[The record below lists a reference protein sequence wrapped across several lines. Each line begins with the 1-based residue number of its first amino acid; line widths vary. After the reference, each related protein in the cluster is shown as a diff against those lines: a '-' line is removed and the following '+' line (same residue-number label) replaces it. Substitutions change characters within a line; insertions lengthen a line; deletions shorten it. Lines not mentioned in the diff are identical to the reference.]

1 VTEPDRLRI
10 IAPAPLFYL
19 PAFVLVTG
27 LHWLWP
33 LPIVDHP
40 ATPWIGRAILFPGL
54 ALHLWGV
61 WSMKRNRTPINPY
74 HPPTTVVS
82 SGAFRVS
89 RNPLYVGLNLVLLGL
104 VLILNSVA
112 GLVVILTLFAVVHF
126 AVILPEERYLEGKF
140 GDRYSHYQRMV
151 RRYL

>member
-1 VTEPDRLRI
+1 MTEPDRPRI

-27 LHWLWP
+27 LHWFWP

-40 ATPWIGRAILFPGL
+40 ATPWVGRAILFPGL

-61 WSMKRNRTPINPY
+61 LSMKRHRTPINPFL
-74 HPPTTVVS
+74 PPKMVVS
-82 SGAFRVS
+82 SGPFRIS

-104 VLILNSVA
+104 VLILNSVG
-112 GLVVILTLFAVVHF
+112 GLVVILTLFAIVHF
-126 AVILPEERYLEGKF
+126 GVILPEERYLERKF
-140 GDRYSHYQRMV
+140 GDTYSHYRQLV

>member
-1 VTEPDRLRI
+1 MTEPDRPRI

-19 PAFVLVTG
+19 PTFVLVTG
-27 LHWLWP
+27 LHWFWP

-40 ATPWIGRAILFPGL
+40 ATPWVGRAILFPGL

-61 WSMKRNRTPINPY
+61 LSMKRHRTPINPY
-74 HPPTTVVS
+74 HPPKMVVS
-82 SGAFRVS
+82 SGPFRIS

-104 VLILNSVA
+104 VLILNSIA
-112 GLVVILTLFAVVHF
+112 GLVVILTLFAIVHF
-126 AVILPEERYLEGKF
+126 GVILPEERYLERKF
-140 GDRYSHYQRMV
+140 GDAYGRYQRMV

>member
-1 VTEPDRLRI
+1 MTEPDRPRI

-27 LHWLWP
+27 LHWFWP

-40 ATPWIGRAILFPGL
+40 ATPWVGRAILFPGL
-54 ALHLWGV
+54 ALHLWGIL
-61 WSMKRNRTPINPY
+61 SMKRHRTPINPFL
-74 HPPTTVVS
+74 PPKMVVS
-82 SGAFRVS
+82 SGPFRIS

-104 VLILNSVA
+104 VLILNSVG
-112 GLVVILTLFAVVHF
+112 GLVVILTLFAIVHF
-126 AVILPEERYLEGKF
+126 GVILPEERYLERKF
-140 GDRYSHYQRMV
+140 GDTYSHYRQLV